1 MTDGDRF
8 DGPVRTVN
16 DKIVR
21 DWLRHAHQLE
31 RVSQHEAARIEKFL
45 RSDVLPDI
53 MGKLVSR
60 LERINARGYD
70 AGVESTKR
78 FKDLREQIM
87 QIVDEGL
94 QQVAKTNV
102 KELERLSVYEA
113 RWQKKTIEAAI
124 PESIGINLTLPDPKV
139 LRELVKT
146 RPLAGYGIEEW
157 FDKLTVDTADR
168 IEREVRIGLAE
179 GQSVPDIARRIRGTA
194 ELDGG
199 DGVFAITQR
208 HAQAIARNASIHV
221 SNQARQELFKDN
233 EDIIDR
239 EQWVATL
246 DTRTCKKCGAL
257 DGKVFPVG
265 EGPMPPAHPPGPSGG
280 ACRCARV
287 AVVRPLSEVLGRKK
301 KGEGRI
307 TEGERASMNG
317 RVSTSTTYSE
327 WLKTLPQDE
336 LEEALGA
343 TRAKAFADG
352 ELTLEKM
359 IDQSGRTLSL
369 DELAKVEGLDLE

>member
-359 IDQSGRTLSL
+359 VDQSGRTLSL

>member
-87 QIVDEGL
+87 QIVDEGV

-359 IDQSGRTLSL
+359 VDQSGRTLSL